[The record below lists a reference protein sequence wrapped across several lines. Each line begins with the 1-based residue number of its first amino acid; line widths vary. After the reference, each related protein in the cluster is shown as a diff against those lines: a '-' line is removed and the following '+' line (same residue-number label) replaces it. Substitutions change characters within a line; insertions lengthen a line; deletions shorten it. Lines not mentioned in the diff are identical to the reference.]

1 MADRDTKRE
10 VLNLRLGE
18 GLASEIDRIAERRG
32 KSASEVARE
41 LLEHGVTVERQLEA
55 QELRR
60 HYASGLLDRNEGVVE
75 VSARFRPYTRLEL
88 EQKHWGQEDWE
99 AWEDEQLARERE
111 KAAGQ

>member
-41 LLEHGVTVERQLEA
+41 LLEHGVVVERQLEA

-60 HYASGLLDRNEGVVE
+60 HYASGPLNRGEGVVE

-88 EQKHWGQEDWE
+88 EQRHWNQEDWE
-99 AWEDEQLARERE
+99 AWEEDQLSRERE
-111 KAAGQ
+111 RAVNQ